1 MSQTNPPAPV
11 PEYIRDAQ
19 GKLYRVSD
27 LLSQKTPSVHIQLIK
42 RRYNKDQPYRPN
54 KYTLEDLHL
63 LANATA
69 DECLAKW
76 PERTRSQ
83 INAQRGYAR
92 DKLRQLAVIS
102 SQKKP

>member
-19 GKLYRVSD
+19 GNLHRVSD
-27 LLSQKTPSVHIQLIK
+27 LLSQKTPSVHIQLTK
-42 RRYNKDQPYRPN
+42 NRRYKDQPYRPN

-63 LANATA
+63 LANATTE
-69 DECLAKW
+69 ECLAKW

-92 DKLRQLAVIS
+92 DKLRQLTVIS
-102 SQKKP
+102 TQQKP